1 MTSSKAIPPFF
12 FPNGHPTSHVEQEQ
26 RRRKILAIVKHL
38 YGYRPYLTEACF
50 IAVTKSCGLPRYMN
64 MALFR
69 KMVPSFQ
76 ENRIAYAQFVH
87 SWIMISK
94 DRYDDESLFFS
105 VLKKHG
111 HDDVGEWLTPDDF
124 LPVLQVE
131 TVICR
136 LFYDAEC
143 SNGRMT
149 LKQFRKS
156 KFTDRV
162 KTLGSCTE
170 LNNANHDLMITENNL
185 IHYNDGCLSPRIVHR
200 IIQCGRIATFS
211 RETPTNSLSFLD
223 FIWFLLNEVDKTSP
237 KAIEYWFRCMDED
250 GDGILSSYELEN
262 YWNDQIAR
270 QISYSNDIHGKSNH
284 NNIGDAGEDW
294 MEEDLVRFDDILR
307 QMNDLIQP
315 QHPGQFR
322 LQDLKRNGFLAE
334 RFFDTFLHFNKFQI
348 HESHQGS
355 LRLKLQLEMEK
366 IRSVVSS
373 PLDQRSLL
381 HGALLDDAHF
391 GYLMFSDWSEFAE
404 AEYQQLLMAEHHDA
418 TNDDV
423 HSEGDID
430 ENDNDDDDDDDDDD
444 VVVADGIHM
453 TTNDTFATPHEI
465 DYLNHPSPIYINQ
478 PFFDDR
484 IGNHNKS
491 HDIDNDDTEN
501 ETDEYTYPQ
510 HYHRNNPTSATMC
523 DSDTPTTSHHSRQ
536 STDDNDDNDSDGV
549 LRCDHT
555 SDLEEESDS
564 APPTP
569 TSTSKDGASS
579 SIILDSNQSSERQ
592 DPSSSLTWH
601 QAIQSST
608 ETKNDK
614 LNTNHTNN
622 DKPEDQDNS
631 ARTDWIWQLTR
642 QHVDRP
648 LDQ

>member
-1 MTSSKAIPPFF
+1 
-12 FPNGHPTSHVEQEQ
+12 
-26 RRRKILAIVKHL
+26 
-38 YGYRPYLTEACF
+38 
-50 IAVTKSCGLPRYMN
+50 
-64 MALFR
+64 
-69 KMVPSFQ
+69 
-76 ENRIAYAQFVH
+76 
-87 SWIMISK
+87 
-94 DRYDDESLFFS
+94 
-105 VLKKHG
+105 
-111 HDDVGEWLTPDDF
+111 
-124 LPVLQVE
+124 
-131 TVICR
+131 
-136 LFYDAEC
+136 
-143 SNGRMT
+143 
-149 LKQFRKS
+149 
-156 KFTDRV
+156 
-162 KTLGSCTE
+162 
-170 LNNANHDLMITENNL
+170 
-185 IHYNDGCLSPRIVHR
+185 
-200 IIQCGRIATFS
+200 
-211 RETPTNSLSFLD
+211 
-223 FIWFLLNEVDKTSP
+223 
-237 KAIEYWFRCMDED
+237 MDEH

-270 QISYSNDIHGKSNH
+270 QISYSNDVNGKSNH

-430 ENDNDDDDDDDDDD
+430 DDDNDNDNEDED
-444 VVVADGIHM
+444 ADGIQM
-453 TTNDTFATPHEI
+453 TTNEI

-484 IGNHNKS
+484 IGNH
-491 HDIDNDDTEN
+491 DIDDTEN
-501 ETDEYTYPQ
+501 DTYSQ
-510 HYHRNNPTSATMC
+510 HYHRNNPTSSTIC
-523 DSDTPTTSHHSRQ
+523 DSNTSTTSYHSRQ
-536 STDDNDDNDSDGV
+536 PIDDNDDHDDDDDGGDDGDSDGI

-569 TSTSKDGASS
+569 TSTNKDAASS
-579 SIILDSNQSSERQ
+579 SILLDSNQSSEKQ
-592 DPSSSLTWH
+592 DQSSSLTWH
-601 QAIQSST
+601 HQAST

-614 LNTNHTNN
+614 LNTNHSSHDTS
-622 DKPEDQDNS
+622 EDQDNS
-631 ARTDWIWQLTR
+631 TRTEWIWQLTR